1 MKTKVKPLT
10 FLDKQILAYLAKSGK
25 EVRREELRK
34 KFFETDRNIRRSI
47 QRLRNHN
54 YIIASSSARAGYR
67 LTTNKTEVRRYV
79 DETRKRARAMLKAAS
94 HVEKA
99 YGLRNNLRMKLST

>member
-1 MKTKVKPLT
+1 MRPKLKPLT
-10 FLDKQILAYLAKSGK
+10 FLDKAILQYLAKTGR
-25 EVRREELRK
+25 EVRRKELCN
-34 KFFETDRNIRRSI
+34 KFLETDRNIRRSI
-47 QRLRNHN
+47 QHLRNHN

-67 LTTNKTEVRRYV
+67 LTTSKTEVRRYV

-99 YGLRNNLRMKLST
+99 YGLRKNMRMKLSA